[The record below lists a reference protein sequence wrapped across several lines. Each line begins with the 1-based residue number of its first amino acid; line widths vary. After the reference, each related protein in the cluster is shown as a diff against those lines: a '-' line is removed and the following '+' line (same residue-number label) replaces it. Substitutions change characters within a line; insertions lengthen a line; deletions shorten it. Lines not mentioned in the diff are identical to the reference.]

1 VLVVPNSAGSYM
13 QANRN
18 CCFFQGTEPTL
29 ETAWGASTDQ
39 GNQME
44 PYIYTGSSLGGTST
58 SSITLLRRDAAI
70 CPSYKYQLDNTG
82 ATSSQASGIGK
93 LRSVSIH
100 PCMGWSHLSSSR
112 AIDGYKISGAH
123 ARAHTHTHSPG
134 PLRSIFPS
142 HILHPFRFVDDGDV
156 GGDGSPGG
164 SVAVGGGQAADR
176 AGGAVRGA
184 RPGRQPDRE
193 AAAAAARHHAQ
204 RPPVGV
210 PLAGAPA
217 PPVLP
222 TAEGLRAMPD
232 PPPTGRRSVILPR
245 PATQVSSC
253 SMRADLYIFL
263 FLCCWNI
270 IT

>member
-1 VLVVPNSAGSYM
+1 MHGLEPLVLVARYRWLQN
-13 QANRN
+13 
-18 CCFFQGTEPTL
+18 
-29 ETAWGASTDQ
+29 
-39 GNQME
+39 
-44 PYIYTGSSLGGTST
+44 LG
-58 SSITLLRRDAAI
+58 
-70 CPSYKYQLDNTG
+70 
-82 ATSSQASGIGK
+82 
-93 LRSVSIH
+93 
-100 PCMGWSHLSSSR
+100 R
-112 AIDGYKISGAH
+112 AR
-123 ARAHTHTHSPG
+123 ARAHTHTAPA
-134 PLRSIFPS
+134 RSDRSSHPIFFI
-142 HILHPFRFVDDGDV
+142 HFVSSMMETSAAMDP
-156 GGDGSPGG
+156 PGG

-184 RPGRQPDRE
+184 RPGRRPDRE